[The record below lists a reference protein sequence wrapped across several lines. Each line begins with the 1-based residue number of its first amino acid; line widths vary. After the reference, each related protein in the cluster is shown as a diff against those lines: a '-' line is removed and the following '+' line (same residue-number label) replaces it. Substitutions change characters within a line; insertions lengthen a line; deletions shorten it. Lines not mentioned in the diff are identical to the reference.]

1 MPANG
6 TPRHA
11 KGAPRPS
18 ARAPFGSLI
27 SPYPALSAPGTD
39 NLNAQPLT
47 LGLERISE
55 IEIGKNV
62 PGVLRAAE
70 PDSQLL
76 DGESKR

>member
-1 MPANG
+1 MGRRA
-6 TPRHA
+6 TR
-11 KGAPRPS
+11 KGARRPS
-18 ARAPFGSLI
+18 ARAPFGSLL
-27 SPYPALSAPGTD
+27 SLHPALSAPGTG
-39 NLNAQPLT
+39 NVNAQPPT